1 MLQQKKVFSLEKET
15 QQKKVLKVKRNVR
28 INFPFFK
35 QTSHYS
41 VYGSEG
47 NATTVGYFPMVDLVY
62 DAYQFYRF
70 YDC

>member
-1 MLQQKKVFSLEKET
+1 MLQQKKAFSLEKET

-35 QTSHYS
+35 QTSHYN

-47 NATTVGYFPMVDLVY
+47 MHIIIEEKGFFKSDDP
-62 DAYQFYRF
+62 
-70 YDC
+70 